1 MSTEASVK
9 TLLTSELNS
18 STEKFYNQSLPLINQ
33 VIRFDLSLQPQTLS
47 QQEAPCL
54 IMTQSH
60 VFASSQSFSGNNV
73 LQLLLY
79 INFFSHKASL
89 SDVFMATYLRENH
102 TSLPAFLKYINT
114 FSTLFI

>member
-9 TLLTSELNS
+9 TLLTSELSS

-33 VIRFDLSLQPQTLS
+33 VIRFDLSLDTQTLS

-79 INFFSHKASL
+79 IIFSHKASL
-89 SDVFMATYLRENH
+89 SDVFMDTYLCKKKITH
-102 TSLPAFLKYINT
+102 PSLFVF
-114 FSTLFI
+114 FSI